1 MPSLTRFAASG
12 ILAGRSADP
21 QTQTG
26 AHIMADHDDTEKS
39 DRTEDL
45 AFLGWMAPSVARSDE
60 SFTAGEREVLESFLE
75 WYRGTLLAKCAGL
88 TGAALADQA
97 VPPSKLSLIGLVRHM
112 TNVER
117 SWFRRRLNGED
128 VPHVHDGAS
137 PDPAF
142 DAAAATT
149 AEADYSTYL
158 TELTLARAVAAGH
171 GLDDT
176 FLHERDQI
184 QISLRWVYV
193 HMIEEYARH
202 CGHADLIRE
211 RIDGVTGN

>member
-1 MPSLTRFAASG
+1 
-12 ILAGRSADP
+12 
-21 QTQTG
+21 
-26 AHIMADHDDTEKS
+26 MADNDDTANS
-39 DRTEDL
+39 DRTKDL
-45 AFLGWMAPSVARSDE
+45 ASVGWTAPSVARSDE
-60 SFTAGEREVLESFLE
+60 SFTAGERDVLESFLE
-75 WYRGTLLAKCAGL
+75 WYRGTLLGKCAGL
-88 TGAALADQA
+88 TAAALAEQA

-117 SWFRRRLNGED
+117 AWFRRRLNGEN
-128 VPHVHDGAS
+128 VPHVHDGTS

-142 DAAAATT
+142 DGAAATT
-149 AEADYSTYL
+149 AEADYATYL
-158 TELTLARAVAAGH
+158 TELAQARAAAAAH

-176 FLHERDQI
+176 FLHERDQL

-211 RIDGVTGN
+211 RIDGVTGS

>member
-1 MPSLTRFAASG
+1 MVDR
-12 ILAGRSADP
+12 
-21 QTQTG
+21 
-26 AHIMADHDDTEKS
+26 DDNAKS
-39 DRTEDL
+39 DRTKDL
-45 AFLGWMAPSVARSDE
+45 APVGWTAPSVARSDE
-60 SFTAGEREVLESFLE
+60 SFTAGERDVLESFLD
-75 WYRGTLLAKCAGL
+75 WYRGTLLGKCAGL
-88 TGAALADQA
+88 TAAALAEQA

-117 SWFRRRLNGED
+117 SWFRRRLNGEN
-128 VPHVHDGAS
+128 VPRVHDGAS

-142 DAAAATT
+142 DGAAATT
-149 AEADYSTYL
+149 AEADYATYL
-158 TELTLARAVAAGH
+158 AELALARAAAAGH

-176 FLHERDQI
+176 FEHERDHL
-184 QISLRWVYV
+184 QISLRWMYV

>member
-1 MPSLTRFAASG
+1 
-12 ILAGRSADP
+12 
-21 QTQTG
+21 
-26 AHIMADHDDTEKS
+26 MADHDDTAKFA
-39 DRTEDL
+39 RTQDL
-45 AFLGWMAPSVARSDE
+45 ATVDWTAPSVARSDE
-60 SFTAGEREVLESFLE
+60 SFTSGEREVLESFLE

-88 TGAALADQA
+88 TAAALADQA
-97 VPPSKLSLIGLVRHM
+97 VPPSKLSLIGLLRHM

-117 SWFRRRLNGED
+117 NWFRRQLNGEN
-128 VPHVHDGAS
+128 VPKVHDGTS

-142 DAAAATT
+142 DGATATT
-149 AEADYSTYL
+149 AEADYATYL
-158 TELTLARAVAAGH
+158 TELAQARAAAAAH

-176 FLHERDQI
+176 FLHDRDQI
-184 QISLRWVYV
+184 RISLRWAYV